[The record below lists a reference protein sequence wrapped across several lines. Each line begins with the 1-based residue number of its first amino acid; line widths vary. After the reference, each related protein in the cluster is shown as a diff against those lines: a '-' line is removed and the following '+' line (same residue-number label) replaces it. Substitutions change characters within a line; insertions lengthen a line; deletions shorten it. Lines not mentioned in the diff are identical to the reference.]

1 MGLAQPI
8 PLNGA
13 GTSEGKGMG
22 VRAAGRAATTSA
34 VWEKPH
40 ARLEKGLFMDFYGPS
55 WRLGFMAQQG
65 HLGVKLQGI

>member
-1 MGLAQPI
+1 
-8 PLNGA
+8 
-13 GTSEGKGMG
+13 MG

-34 VWEKPH
+34 VREKPH